1 MTSPPAAGA
10 YPGNPALS
18 AEVREKI
25 LSTFR
30 HTLSMYTAGKYNDC
44 LIGCEFILKM
54 DPRFGPAR
62 RLLEKAR
69 NPNADVDIAELE
81 MAAEPA
87 AATPDGTPPGEAMRL
102 LAEAVASLDGRDF
115 ETAIERAKQVI
126 AAQPG
131 NPEALEILEKASGR
145 KAAQPL
151 FDAVHRRA
159 DAALGEDHPEDARR
173 EVERMRLLDAG
184 NPAIPL
190 LERDI
195 EAATTANPGSAA
207 GPPPSGDIFAAGAS
221 EPHTG
226 FGHEQSGPSAM
237 SDGAPDVLQLG
248 ALSLDAGEAPPPSF
262 GSPGDTGSLD
272 PFPPPLFTPAG
283 PSEEEQGAE
292 REIKA
297 LVKQGDEAQARGD
310 RHQAIEI
317 WSRVFLIDINNG
329 EAVTRIEKARQ
340 EMAEE
345 TRRLAEYLKSGRE
358 SFEAGDRH
366 AARQTFLQVLALDP
380 EEPTARFYLEKIQE
394 GESAAPAS
402 APAAGPAAGPAA
414 VKTAAPPRAA
424 VQATPSPSAAI
435 AVPPSR
441 GRLSLLD
448 PKVLGVVGAFLVMTV
463 AGVYFVLSSGGKAVA
478 PVSKTAAP
486 GSIEHARELL
496 GNARIAEARRELQ
509 RIGGDS
515 AEYAEAQKMIADLG
529 KGGAGEASPA
539 SSAGAPQAAQRPKV
553 SSPSESDP
561 ARLRAAA
568 ERALQERRYIEAF
581 KNFNL
586 AAAAFR
592 DDPTF
597 TQGMGVAADK
607 VTALTP
613 AVKLYNEGEYDTA
626 IPILWRI
633 YQEDH
638 ENQDA
643 RSYLFRAY
651 FNQGVTQLQN
661 GLYLKAAKNFQ
672 EALSLQ
678 PNDIDAARHR
688 KFAEHYQK
696 GDLDLMGRIYV
707 RHLAHRP

>member
-69 NPNADVDIAELE
+69 NPNADVDMAELE

-87 AATPDGTPPGEAMRL
+87 AAAPDGTPPGEARRL

-115 ETAIERAKQVI
+115 ETAIERARQVI

-131 NPEALEILEKASGR
+131 NPEALDILEKASGA

-195 EAATTANPGSAA
+195 EAATTANPASAA
-207 GPPPSGDIFAAGAS
+207 GPPPSEDIFAAGAS
-221 EPHTG
+221 EPHIG

-248 ALSLDAGEAPPPSF
+248 ALSLDAGETPPPSF
-262 GSPGDTGSLD
+262 GSPGDTGSLE
-272 PFPPPLFTPAG
+272 PVPPPLFTPAG
-283 PSEEEQGAE
+283 PSEEEQGSE
-292 REIKA
+292 REIEA
-297 LVKQGDEAQARGD
+297 LVKQGDEAQARGN

-358 SFEAGDRH
+358 SFEAGGRD
-366 AARQTFLQVLALDP
+366 AARQAFLQVLALDP

-394 GESAAPAS
+394 GESAAPA
-402 APAAGPAAGPAA
+402 AA
-414 VKTAAPPRAA
+414 KTAAPARAA
-424 VQATPSPSAAI
+424 VQPTPSPSAAI

-463 AGVYFVLSSGGKAVA
+463 VGVYFVLSSGGKAAA
-478 PVSKTAAP
+478 PVSKTVAP

-496 GNARIAEARRELQ
+496 GNARIAEARSELQ

-515 AEYAEAQKMIADLG
+515 DEYAEAQKMLADLG
-529 KGGAGEASPA
+529 KGGAGEAPRA
-539 SSAGAPQAAQRPKV
+539 RSAGAPQAAQRPKV
-553 SSPSESDP
+553 SSLSQNDP

-568 ERALQERRYIEAF
+568 EKALQERRYIEAF

-597 TQGMGVAADK
+597 TQGMGAAADK

-678 PNDIDAARHR
+678 PNDVEAARHR
-688 KFAEHYQK
+688 KFADHYQK
-696 GDLDLMGRIYV
+696 GDLDLMGRIYA
-707 RHLAHRP
+707 RHLSQRP